1 MFIIVGNNIN
11 YKRVLIYDTTD
22 CSRESVS
29 YECLKQALDRGI
41 EIKGLDENNNI
52 LCQTLDAVYELL
64 PQIQQIYAK
73 ALLLKVTDEML
84 STMLLHLFK
93 PYGFANTPQD
103 IDCGVLKRSIT
114 LKPIGAD
121 IYLDQRWTVR
131 YRSIKL
137 VDEFKKLD
145 NRTRCMLSEL
155 AKIPCLMKGTGTI
168 DYITGTRSGLYCI
181 KTGKTLLRLSVS
193 KYNKAEDIDIEKSL
207 FASSPHLY
215 KYYLECIQREKPK
228 LQYYIDALCRV
239 RLLAE
244 ANQAMLNPPDI
255 LLYKRKGY
263 HLKKE
268 LRQCLL

>member
-1 MFIIVGNNIN
+1 MFIIIGNDIY
-11 YKRVLIYDTTD
+11 YKQVLIYDTTD
-22 CSRESVS
+22 CSTEMVS
-29 YECLKQALDRGI
+29 YKYLKQALDRGI

-52 LCQTLDAVYELL
+52 LCQTLNAVQELL

-73 ALLLKVTDEML
+73 ALLLKVTDEMF

-103 IDCGVLKRSIT
+103 IDSGVLERSIT
-114 LKPIGAD
+114 LKLIGTD
-121 IYLDQRWTVR
+121 IYLDQHRTVM

-145 NRTRCMLSEL
+145 NRTRCMLNEL

-181 KTGKTLLRLSVS
+181 KTGETILRLSLT
-193 KYNKAEDIDIEKSL
+193 KYNRAKDIDIEKRL
-207 FASSPHLY
+207 LDSSPHQY
-215 KYYLECIQREKPK
+215 KYYLEYIQREKPK
-228 LQYYIDALCRV
+228 LSYYIDGLCRV
-239 RLLAE
+239 RLLTE

-255 LLYKRKGY
+255 LLYKRK
-263 HLKKE
+263 E
-268 LRQCLL
+268 VR